1 MKTTKEL
8 IIADITAKVEAK
20 LASQNVDLAKHEVEL
35 ADFADV
41 KTQLVKAEGEY
52 KKVLD
57 YTNKIDAIKREAI
70 KNTSID
76 TLPRIISELTNDRD
90 KFISKVR
97 DLGIDENKI
106 PQPKQYKDAI
116 DRISALSNKA
126 KEQII
131 NFK

>member
-41 KTQLVKAEGEY
+41 KTQIDKAEGEY

-76 TLPRIISELTNDRD
+76 ALPRIISELTNDRD

-116 DRISALSNKA
+116 DRITALSNKA

>member
-20 LASQNVDLAKHEVEL
+20 LANQNIELAKHDIEL

-41 KTQLVKAEGEY
+41 KTQIDKAEGEY

-116 DRISALSNKA
+116 DRVSALSNKA

>member
-41 KTQLVKAEGEY
+41 KTQIDKAEGE
-52 KKVLD
+52 

-76 TLPRIISELTNDRD
+76 ALPRIISELTNDRD

-116 DRISALSNKA
+116 DRITALSNKA